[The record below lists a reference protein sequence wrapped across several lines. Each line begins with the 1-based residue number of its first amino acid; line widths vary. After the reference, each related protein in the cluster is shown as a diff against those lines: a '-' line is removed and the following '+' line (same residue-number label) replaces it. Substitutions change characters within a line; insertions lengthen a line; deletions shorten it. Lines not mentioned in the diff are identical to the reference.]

1 MLFGSSGVGGVLP
14 EAGSGICRVG
24 LHRPSHR
31 EGLLLSFGFGKR
43 LRTMASDNKAG
54 VMNPLQA
61 LEQRLQQHG
70 DAVAFVQPLG
80 GGELREYTWKDVDD
94 EARRIA
100 AYLHAQGMEKG
111 DHVALVSKNC
121 AEWIITDVAIWMAG
135 GVSVPLYP
143 TLVAETVRQIM
154 EHSESKFLFV
164 GKLDDW
170 DMMKAGVPDGV
181 KQIALSLAPEDALNA
196 FPKWSDVIRETA
208 PLTEVNT
215 PDMADLA
222 TIVYTSGTTGM
233 PKGVMH
239 DFQGLSIVGEKM
251 IKVYNLEPNERMIS
265 YLPLSHVAER
275 VAVEI
280 AVLYVGNKIFF
291 AESLDTF
298 GEDIKRAQPTVFFAV
313 PRIWSK
319 FYQKASEA
327 VPPKK
332 LNTLLKIPFL
342 NKIIK
347 KKVLGAMGLDE
358 CRIALSGAAALSPDI
373 ITWFKKL
380 GLEILEVYGMTEN
393 LAWSHTTE
401 EGDQQIGWVGT
412 PNDGVECRIGDGGE
426 IMVRSLGNM
435 KGYYKQPEK
444 TAEDLTEDGWLHTG
458 DVGEIDAK
466 GRLRITGR
474 VKEIFKT
481 EKGKYVA
488 PAPIENR
495 IVTLP
500 GLELACV
507 IGQGMPQPIAL
518 LNITPEEQEKLSNGA
533 EKEHFTKELEKL
545 LAQVNEQLDPH
556 ERMSTLVVCKEAW
569 TVENNMITPT
579 LKLKRNEIEKHYADG
594 IAQWGKTRG
603 VVWEA

>member
-1 MLFGSSGVGGVLP
+1 MITDKSTITPLKAL
-14 EAGSGICRVG
+14 A
-24 LHRPSHR
+24 
-31 EGLLLSFGFGKR
+31 R
-43 LRTMASDNKAG
+43 LCS
-54 VMNPLQA
+54 
-61 LEQRLQQHG
+61 QQG

-80 GGELREYTWKDVDD
+80 GGELREYTWKQVDE
-94 EARRIA
+94 EARKIA
-100 AYLHAQGMEKG
+100 AYLQSIGMQKG

-143 TLVAETVRQIM
+143 TLVAETVRQIL

-170 DMMKAGVPDGV
+170 DIMKAGVPDGV
-181 KQIALSLAPEDALNA
+181 QQIALSLAPADVLKD
-196 FPKWSDVIRETA
+196 FPKWPDIIRDTA
-208 PLTEVNT
+208 PLLEVNAPALT
-215 PDMADLA
+215 DLA

-239 DFQGLSIVGEKM
+239 DFEGLSTVGEKM
-251 IKVYNLEPNERMIS
+251 IKLYDLKPDGRMIS

-327 VPPKK
+327 LPPKK
-332 LNTLLKIPFL
+332 LNLLLKIPIV

-347 KKVLGAMGLDE
+347 KKILGAMGLDE
-358 CRIALSGAAALSPDI
+358 CRIALSGAAALSPEI
-373 ITWFKKL
+373 IAWFKKL
-380 GLEILEVYGMTEN
+380 DLEILEGYGMTEN
-393 LAWSHTTE
+393 LAWSHSTE

-426 IMVRSLGNM
+426 ILVRSVGNL
-435 KGYYKQPEK
+435 KGYYKQPDK

-458 DVGEIDAK
+458 DVGEIDGK

-495 IVTLP
+495 PVSYTHLTLP
-500 GLELACV
+500 TIYSV
-507 IGQGMPQPIAL
+507 
-518 LNITPEEQEKLSNGA
+518 
-533 EKEHFTKELEKL
+533 
-545 LAQVNEQLDPH
+545 
-556 ERMSTLVVCKEAW
+556 
-569 TVENNMITPT
+569 
-579 LKLKRNEIEKHYADG
+579 
-594 IAQWGKTRG
+594 
-603 VVWEA
+603 

>member
-1 MLFGSSGVGGVLP
+1 MITDKS
-14 EAGSGICRVG
+14 AI
-24 LHRPSHR
+24 
-31 EGLLLSFGFGKR
+31 
-43 LRTMASDNKAG
+43 T
-54 VMNPLQA
+54 PLNA
-61 LEQRLQQHG
+61 LAQLCSKQG

-80 GGELREYTWKDVDD
+80 GGELREYTWKQVDE
-94 EARRIA
+94 EARKMA
-100 AYLHAQGMEKG
+100 AYLQSQGMQKG

-170 DMMKAGVPDGV
+170 EIMKAGVPDGV
-181 KQIALSLAPEDALNA
+181 KQIALSLAPADVLQA
-196 FPKWSDVIRETA
+196 FPKWPDIIRDTVPLLDVNA
-208 PLTEVNT
+208 PALT
-215 PDMADLA
+215 DLA

-239 DFQGLSIVGEKM
+239 DFEGLSTVGEKM
-251 IKVYNLEPNERMIS
+251 ISLYNLKPDGRMIS

-291 AESLDTF
+291 ADSLDTF

-327 VPPKK
+327 LPPKK
-332 LNTLLKIPFL
+332 LNLLLKIPIL
-342 NKIIK
+342 NKVIK

-358 CRIALSGAAALSPDI
+358 CRIALSGAAALSPEI
-373 ITWFKKL
+373 IAWFKKL
-380 GLEILEVYGMTEN
+380 DLEILEGYGMTEN
-393 LAWSHTTE
+393 LAWSHSTE
-401 EGDQQIGWVGT
+401 EGDQQMGWVGT
-412 PNDGVECRIGDGGE
+412 PNDGVECRIGEGGE
-426 IMVRSLGNM
+426 ILVRSVGNL
-435 KGYYKQPEK
+435 KGYYKQPDK

-458 DVGEIDAK
+458 DVGEIDGK

-495 IVTLP
+495 LSTMP

-507 IGQGMPQPIAL
+507 IGQGMGQPVAL
-518 LNITPEEQEKLSNGA
+518 LNITPEEQERLSKSS
-533 EKEHFTKELEKL
+533 EKERFHKELEKL
-545 LAQVNEQLDPH
+545 LIRVNEVLDPH
-556 ERMSTLVVCKEAW
+556 ERMTTLIVCKDAW
-569 TVENNMITPT
+569 TVENNLITPT
-579 LKLKRNEIEKHYADG
+579 LKLKRNEIEKRYNDA
-594 IAQWGKTRG
+594 IVQWSKTRG

>member
-1 MLFGSSGVGGVLP
+1 MTT
-14 EAGSGICRVG
+14 
-24 LHRPSHR
+24 
-31 EGLLLSFGFGKR
+31 GK
-43 LRTMASDNKAG
+43 S
-54 VMNPLQA
+54 VMTPLQA
-61 LEQRLQQHG
+61 LAQRRSQHG

-80 GGELREYTWKDVDD
+80 GGELREYTWKQVDE
-94 EARRIA
+94 EARKIA
-100 AYLHAQGMEKG
+100 AYLQSQGMKKG

-181 KQIALSLAPEDALNA
+181 QQIALSLAPDDALQA
-196 FPKWSDVIRETA
+196 FPKWPDIIRDTA
-208 PLTEVNT
+208 PLAEINV
-215 PDMADLA
+215 PDLKDLA

-239 DFQGLSIVGEKM
+239 DFESLSAVGEKM
-251 IKVYNLEPNERMIS
+251 IKVYDLKPDERMIS

-332 LNTLLKIPFL
+332 LNRLLKIPFL

-358 CRIALSGAAALSPDI
+358 CRIALSGAAALSPEI

-380 GLEILEVYGMTEN
+380 DLEILEVYGMTEN

-412 PNDGVECRIGDGGE
+412 PNDGVECRIGEGGE
-426 IMVRSLGNM
+426 ILVRSLGNM

-444 TAEDLTEDGWLHTG
+444 TAEDLTEDGWLRTG
-458 DVGEIDAK
+458 DVGEIDGK

-495 IVTLP
+495 LSTMP

-507 IGQGMPQPIAL
+507 IGEGMGQPVAL
-518 LNITPEEQEKLSNGA
+518 LNITPEEQERLSKGS

-545 LAQVNEQLDPH
+545 LARVNEVLDPH
-556 ERMSTLVVCKEAW
+556 ERMTTLIVCKDAW
-569 TVENNMITPT
+569 SVENNLITPT
-579 LKLKRNEIEKHYADG
+579 LKLKRNEIEKRYADD
-594 IAQWGKTRG
+594 IAQWSKTRG

>member
-1 MLFGSSGVGGVLP
+1 M
-14 EAGSGICRVG
+14 
-24 LHRPSHR
+24 
-31 EGLLLSFGFGKR
+31 
-43 LRTMASDNKAG
+43 T
-54 VMNPLQA
+54 PLQA
-61 LEQRLQQHG
+61 LAQRRSQHG

-80 GGELREYTWKDVDD
+80 GGELREYTWKQVDE
-94 EARRIA
+94 EARKIA
-100 AYLHAQGMEKG
+100 AYLQSQGMKKG

-181 KQIALSLAPEDALNA
+181 QQIALSLAPDDALQA
-196 FPKWSDVIRETA
+196 FPKWPDIIRDTA
-208 PLTEVNT
+208 PLAEINV
-215 PDMADLA
+215 PDLKDLA

-239 DFQGLSIVGEKM
+239 DFESLSAVGEKM
-251 IKVYNLEPNERMIS
+251 IKVYDLKPDERMIS

-332 LNTLLKIPFL
+332 LNRLLKIPFL

-358 CRIALSGAAALSPDI
+358 CRIALSGAAALSPEI

-380 GLEILEVYGMTEN
+380 DLEILEVYGMTEN

-412 PNDGVECRIGDGGE
+412 PNDGVECRIGEGGE
-426 IMVRSLGNM
+426 ILVRSLGNM

-444 TAEDLTEDGWLHTG
+444 TAEDLTEDGWLRTG
-458 DVGEIDAK
+458 DVGEIDGK

-495 IVTLP
+495 LSTMP

-507 IGQGMPQPIAL
+507 IGEGMGQPVAL
-518 LNITPEEQEKLSNGA
+518 LNITPEEQERLSKGS

-545 LAQVNEQLDPH
+545 LARVNEVLDPH
-556 ERMSTLVVCKEAW
+556 ERMTTLIVCKDAW
-569 TVENNMITPT
+569 SVENNLITPT
-579 LKLKRNEIEKHYADG
+579 LKLKRNEIEKRYADD
-594 IAQWGKTRG
+594 IAQWSKTRG

>member
-1 MLFGSSGVGGVLP
+1 MTTEKSVL
-14 EAGSGICRVG
+14 
-24 LHRPSHR
+24 
-31 EGLLLSFGFGKR
+31 
-43 LRTMASDNKAG
+43 T
-54 VMNPLQA
+54 PLQA
-61 LEQRLQQHG
+61 LAQRCSQHG
-70 DAVAFVQPLG
+70 DSVAFVQPLG
-80 GGELREYTWKDVDD
+80 GGELREYTWKQVDE
-94 EARRIA
+94 EARKVA
-100 AYLHAQGMEKG
+100 SYLQSVGMKKG

-170 DMMKAGVPDGV
+170 DMMKAGVPEGV
-181 KQIALSLAPEDALNA
+181 TQIALSLAPEEALQA
-196 FPKWSDVIRETA
+196 FPKWPDIIRDAA
-208 PLTEVNT
+208 PLVEVNV
-215 PDMADLA
+215 PDLTDLA

-239 DFQGLSIVGEKM
+239 DFASLSTVGEKM
-251 IKVYNLEPNERMIS
+251 IKVYDLKPDERMIS

-332 LNTLLKIPFL
+332 LNRLLKIPFL

-358 CRIALSGAAALSPDI
+358 CRIALSGAAALSPEI

-380 GLEILEVYGMTEN
+380 DLEILEVYGMTEN

-412 PNDGVECRIGDGGE
+412 PNDGVECRIGEGGE
-426 IMVRSLGNM
+426 ILVRSLGNM
-435 KGYYKQPEK
+435 KGYYKQPDK
-444 TAEDLTEDGWLHTG
+444 TAEDLTDDGWLHTG
-458 DVGEIDAK
+458 DVGAIDGK
-466 GRLRITGR
+466 GRLQITGR

-495 IVTLP
+495 LSTMP

-507 IGQGMPQPIAL
+507 VGQGMGQPIAL
-518 LNITPEEQEKLSNGA
+518 LNITPEEQERLSKGS

-545 LAQVNEQLDPH
+545 LARVNEVLDPH
-556 ERMSTLVVCKEAW
+556 ERMTTLIVCKDAW
-569 TVENNMITPT
+569 TVENNLITPT
-579 LKLKRNEIEKHYADG
+579 LKLKRNEIEKRYGDD
-594 IAQWGKTRG
+594 IVQWSKTRG

>member
-1 MLFGSSGVGGVLP
+1 M
-14 EAGSGICRVG
+14 
-24 LHRPSHR
+24 
-31 EGLLLSFGFGKR
+31 
-43 LRTMASDNKAG
+43 TTDNNAKALT
-54 VMNPLQA
+54 PLQA
-61 LEQRLQQHG
+61 LQQRVEQQG
-70 DAVAFVQPLG
+70 SSVAFVQPLG
-80 GGELREYTWKDVDD
+80 GGQVREYTWKDIDL
-94 EARRIA
+94 EARKMA
-100 AYLHAQGMEKG
+100 AYLQSQGMQKG
-111 DHVALVSKNC
+111 DHIALVSKNC
-121 AEWIITDVAIWMAG
+121 AEWIMADLAIWIAG

-143 TLVAETVRQIM
+143 TLVAETVRLIM
-154 EHSESKFLFV
+154 EHSESKMLFV

-170 DMMKAGVPDGV
+170 DMMKDGVPEGV
-181 KQIALSLAPEDALNA
+181 KQIAFSLAPDDAKRD
-196 FPKWSDVIRETA
+196 FPVWSDIIAETA
-208 PLTEVNT
+208 PIEEIFS
-215 PDMADLA
+215 PEPADLA

-239 DFQGLSIVGEKM
+239 DFQALSTIGSKM
-251 IKVYNLEPNERMIS
+251 IKVYDLQPDERMIS

-275 VAVEI
+275 LAVEI
-280 AVLYVGNKIFF
+280 AQLYVGNKVFF
-291 AESLDTF
+291 AESLETF

-342 NKIIK
+342 NKVIK

-358 CRIALSGAAALSPDI
+358 CRIALSGAAALSPEI

-401 EGDQQIGWVGT
+401 VGDQMIGWVGT
-412 PNDGVECRIGDGGE
+412 PNDGVECRIAENGE

-435 KGYYKQPEK
+435 KGYYKMPEK

-458 DVGEIDAK
+458 DKGQIDAK
-466 GRLRITGR
+466 GRLKITGR

-488 PAPIENR
+488 PVPIENH

-507 IGQGMPQPIAL
+507 IGEGMGQPIAL
-518 LNITPEEQEKLSNGA
+518 LNLTPEEQGRLSTGA
-533 EKEHFTKELEKL
+533 EKEHFTQELEKHL
-545 LAQVNEQLDPH
+545 QHVNGQIDPH
-556 ERMSTLVVCKEAW
+556 ERLTTLVVCKDAW

-579 LKLKRNEIEKHYADG
+579 LELKRNVIEEHYAEG
-594 IAQWGKTRG
+594 VAQWSKTRG

>member
-1 MLFGSSGVGGVLP
+1 M
-14 EAGSGICRVG
+14 
-24 LHRPSHR
+24 
-31 EGLLLSFGFGKR
+31 
-43 LRTMASDNKAG
+43 TTDNKAA
-54 VMNPLQA
+54 VMSPLKA
-61 LEQRLQQHG
+61 LEQRCAKQGQS
-70 DAVAFVQPLG
+70 VAMVQPMG
-80 GGELREYTWKDVDD
+80 GGELQEYTWARIND
-94 EARRIA
+94 EARRMA
-100 AYLHAQGMEKG
+100 AYLQSQGVQKG

-121 AEWIITDVAIWMAG
+121 AEWIIADLSIWMAG
-135 GVSVPLYP
+135 AVSVPLYP

-170 DMMKAGVPDGV
+170 DMMKEGVPEGV
-181 KQIALSLAPEDALNA
+181 KQVAFTLAPRDALND
-196 FPKWSDVIRETA
+196 FPNWGDIIRDTA
-208 PLTEVNT
+208 PIEQVAE
-215 PDMADLA
+215 PAMEDLA
-222 TIVYTSGTTGM
+222 TIIYTSGTTGM

-239 DFQGLSIVGEKM
+239 DFQAFSTVGEKM
-251 IKVYNLEPNERMIS
+251 IKVYNLTPDERMIS

-280 AVLYVGNKIFF
+280 AQLYVGNKIFF
-291 AESLDTF
+291 AESLETF

-332 LNTLLKIPFL
+332 LNKLLKIPFL
-342 NKIIK
+342 NKVIK
-347 KKVLGAMGLDE
+347 KKVLGAMGLDQ

-380 GLEILEVYGMTEN
+380 DLEILEVYGMTEN

-401 EGDQQIGWVGT
+401 EGDQKIGWVGT
-412 PNDGVECRIGDGGE
+412 PNDGVECRIGEGGE

-458 DVGEIDAK
+458 DVGEIDEK

-495 IVTLP
+495 LSTQS
-500 GLELACV
+500 GLELSCV
-507 IGQGMPQPIAL
+507 IGQGMGQPIAL
-518 LNITPEEQEKLSNGA
+518 LNITPEEQEKLSKGS
-533 EKEHFTKELEKL
+533 EKEHFTKELEAL
-545 LAQVNEQLDPH
+545 LARVNNELDPH
-556 ERMSTLVVCKEAW
+556 ERMTTLVVCKDAW
-569 TVENNMITPT
+569 TVENNLITPT
-579 LKLKRNEIEKHYADG
+579 LKLKRNEIEKRYADD
-594 IAQWGKTRG
+594 IPKWAKTKG

>member
-1 MLFGSSGVGGVLP
+1 MTT
-14 EAGSGICRVG
+14 E
-24 LHRPSHR
+24 
-31 EGLLLSFGFGKR
+31 
-43 LRTMASDNKAG
+43 NKAS
-54 VMNPLQA
+54 VTTPLQA
-61 LEQRLQQHG
+61 LQQRVEQQG

-80 GGELREYTWKDVDD
+80 GGKVREYTWKEIEL
-94 EARRIA
+94 EARKMA
-100 AYLHAQGMEKG
+100 AYLQSQGMQRG
-111 DHVALVSKNC
+111 DHIALVSKNC
-121 AEWIITDVAIWMAG
+121 AEWIMADLAIWMAG

-143 TLVAETVRQIM
+143 TLVAETVRLIM
-154 EHSESKFLFV
+154 EHSESKMLFV

-170 DMMKAGVPDGV
+170 DIMKDGVPDGV
-181 KQIALSLAPEDALNA
+181 KQISFSLAPQDVQSA
-196 FPKWSDVIRETA
+196 FPMWTDIIRDTA
-208 PLTEVNT
+208 PIEEIYT
-215 PDMADLA
+215 PQPADLA

-239 DFQGLSIVGEKM
+239 DFQALSTVGSKM
-251 IKVYNLEPNERMIS
+251 IKVYDLQPDERMIS

-275 VAVEI
+275 LAVEI
-280 AVLYVGNKIFF
+280 AQLYVGNKVFF
-291 AESLDTF
+291 AESLETF

-342 NKIIK
+342 NKVIK

-358 CRIALSGAAALSPDI
+358 CRIALSGAAALSPEI

-401 EGDQQIGWVGT
+401 VGDQQIGWVGT
-412 PNDGVECRIGDGGE
+412 PNDGVECRIAENGE

-435 KGYYKQPEK
+435 KGYYKMPEK
-444 TAEDLTEDGWLHTG
+444 TAEDLTDDGWLHTG
-458 DVGEIDAK
+458 DKGQIDAK
-466 GRLRITGR
+466 GRLKITGR

-488 PAPIENR
+488 PVPIENH

-507 IGQGMPQPIAL
+507 IGEGMGQPVAL
-518 LNITPEEQEKLSNGA
+518 LNLTPEEQVRLSSES
-533 EKEHFTKELEKL
+533 EKEHFTQELEKHL
-545 LAQVNEQLDPH
+545 KHVNGLIDPH
-556 ERMSTLVVCKEAW
+556 ERLTTLIVCKDAW
-569 TVENNMITPT
+569 SVENNMITPT
-579 LKLKRNEIEKHYADG
+579 LKLKRNVIEEHYAEG
-594 IAQWGKTRG
+594 IKQWSKTKG

>member
-1 MLFGSSGVGGVLP
+1 MTTEKSVL
-14 EAGSGICRVG
+14 
-24 LHRPSHR
+24 
-31 EGLLLSFGFGKR
+31 
-43 LRTMASDNKAG
+43 T
-54 VMNPLQA
+54 PLQA
-61 LEQRLQQHG
+61 LAQRCSQHG
-70 DAVAFVQPLG
+70 DSVAFVQPLG
-80 GGELREYTWKDVDD
+80 GGELREYTWKQVDE
-94 EARRIA
+94 EARKVA
-100 AYLHAQGMEKG
+100 SYLQSVGMKKG

-170 DMMKAGVPDGV
+170 DMMKAGVPEGV
-181 KQIALSLAPEDALNA
+181 TQIALSLAPEEALQA
-196 FPKWSDVIRETA
+196 FPKWPDIIRDAA
-208 PLTEVNT
+208 PLVEVNV
-215 PDMADLA
+215 PDLTDLA

-239 DFQGLSIVGEKM
+239 DFESLSTVGEKM
-251 IKVYNLEPNERMIS
+251 IKVYDLKPDERMIS

-332 LNTLLKIPFL
+332 LNRLLKIPFL

-358 CRIALSGAAALSPDI
+358 CRIALSGAAALSPEI

-380 GLEILEVYGMTEN
+380 DLEILEVYGMTEN

-412 PNDGVECRIGDGGE
+412 PNDGVECRIGEGGE
-426 IMVRSLGNM
+426 ILVRSLGNM
-435 KGYYKQPEK
+435 KGYYKQPDK
-444 TAEDLTEDGWLHTG
+444 TAEDLTDDGWLHTG
-458 DVGEIDAK
+458 DVGAIDGK
-466 GRLRITGR
+466 GRLQITGR

-495 IVTLP
+495 LSTMP

-507 IGQGMPQPIAL
+507 VGQGMGQPIAL
-518 LNITPEEQEKLSNGA
+518 LSITPEEQERLSKGS

-545 LAQVNEQLDPH
+545 LARVNEVLDPH
-556 ERMSTLVVCKEAW
+556 ERMTTLIVCKDAW
-569 TVENNMITPT
+569 TVENNLITPT
-579 LKLKRNEIEKHYADG
+579 LKLKRNEIEKRYGDD
-594 IAQWGKTRG
+594 IVQWSKTRG

>member
-1 MLFGSSGVGGVLP
+1 MTTDT
-14 EAGSGICRVG
+14 
-24 LHRPSHR
+24 
-31 EGLLLSFGFGKR
+31 K
-43 LRTMASDNKAG
+43 AS
-54 VMNPLQA
+54 VMSPLKA
-61 LEQRLQQHG
+61 LEERCAKQ
-70 DAVAFVQPLG
+70 ANSIAMIQPMG
-80 GGELREYTWKDVDD
+80 GGELQEYTWARINE
-94 EARRIA
+94 EARKMA
-100 AYLHAQGMEKG
+100 AYLQSQGVQKG

-121 AEWIITDVAIWMAG
+121 AEWIIADLSIWMAG
-135 GVSVPLYP
+135 AVSVPLYP

-181 KQIALSLAPEDALNA
+181 KQIAFTLAPQDALSK
-196 FPKWSDVIRETA
+196 FPNWGDIIRDTA
-208 PLTEVNT
+208 PMEQVAE
-215 PDMADLA
+215 PAMDDIA
-222 TIVYTSGTTGM
+222 TIIYTSGTTGM

-239 DFQGLSIVGEKM
+239 DFLAFSTVGEKM
-251 IKVYNLEPNERMIS
+251 IKVYNLTPEERMIS

-275 VAVEI
+275 VAVEV
-280 AVLYVGNKIFF
+280 AQLYVGGKIFF
-291 AESLDTF
+291 AESLETF

-332 LNTLLKIPFL
+332 LNKLLKVPFL
-342 NKIIK
+342 NKVIK
-347 KKVLGAMGLDE
+347 KKVLGAMGLDQ

-380 GLEILEVYGMTEN
+380 DLEILEVYGMTEN

-401 EGDQQIGWVGT
+401 EGDQKIGWVGT
-412 PNDGVECRIGDGGE
+412 PNDGVECRIGEGGE

-435 KGYYKQPEK
+435 KGYYKQPDK

-458 DVGEIDAK
+458 DVGEIDEK

-488 PAPIENR
+488 PAPIEGR
-495 IVTLP
+495 LSTQP

-507 IGQGMPQPIAL
+507 IGQGMGQPIAL
-518 LNITPEEQEKLSNGA
+518 LNITPEEQEKLSKGS

-545 LAQVNEQLDPH
+545 LARVNEELDPH
-556 ERMSTLVVCKEAW
+556 ERMTTLVVCKDAW
-569 TVENNMITPT
+569 TVENNLITPT
-579 LKLKRNEIEKHYADG
+579 LKLKRNEIEKRYAAD
-594 IAQWGKTRG
+594 IPNWSKTKG

>member
-1 MLFGSSGVGGVLP
+1 
-14 EAGSGICRVG
+14 
-24 LHRPSHR
+24 
-31 EGLLLSFGFGKR
+31 
-43 LRTMASDNKAG
+43 MASDNKAG

-196 FPKWSDVIRETA
+196 FPKWSDIIRETA

-444 TAEDLTEDGWLHTG
+444 TAEDLTEDGWLRTG
-458 DVGEIDAK
+458 DVGEIDGK

-495 IVTLP
+495 LSTQP
-500 GLELACV
+500 GLELSCV
-507 IGQGMPQPIAL
+507 IGQGMGQPIAL
-518 LNITPEEQEKLSNGA
+518 LNITPEEQEKLSKA
-533 EKEHFTKELEKL
+533 SEKEHFTKELEAL
-545 LAQVNEQLDPH
+545 LARVNNELDPH
-556 ERMSTLVVCKEAW
+556 ERMTTLVVCKDAW
-569 TVENNMITPT
+569 TVENNLITPT
-579 LKLKRNEIEKHYADG
+579 LKLKRNEIEKRYADD
-594 IAQWGKTRG
+594 IPKWAKTKG

>member
-1 MLFGSSGVGGVLP
+1 
-14 EAGSGICRVG
+14 
-24 LHRPSHR
+24 
-31 EGLLLSFGFGKR
+31 
-43 LRTMASDNKAG
+43 
-54 VMNPLQA
+54 
-61 LEQRLQQHG
+61 
-70 DAVAFVQPLG
+70 
-80 GGELREYTWKDVDD
+80 VDE
-94 EARRIA
+94 EARKIA
-100 AYLHAQGMEKG
+100 AYLQSQGMQKG

-170 DMMKAGVPDGV
+170 DMMKAGVPEGV
-181 KQIALSLAPEDALNA
+181 AQIALSLAPEDALQA
-196 FPKWSDVIRETA
+196 FPKWPDIIRDTA
-208 PLTEVNT
+208 PLADVNV
-215 PDMADLA
+215 PDLGDLA

-239 DFQGLSIVGEKM
+239 DFASLSTVGEKM
-251 IKVYNLEPNERMIS
+251 IKVYNLKPDERMIS

-332 LNTLLKIPFL
+332 LNRLLKIPFL

-358 CRIALSGAAALSPDI
+358 CRIALSGAAALSPEI

-380 GLEILEVYGMTEN
+380 DLEILEVYGMTEN

-412 PNDGVECRIGDGGE
+412 PNDGVECRIGEGGE
-426 IMVRSLGNM
+426 ILVRSLGNM

-444 TAEDLTEDGWLHTG
+444 TAEDLTEDGWLRTG
-458 DVGEIDAK
+458 DVGEIDGK

-495 IVTLP
+495 LSTMP

-507 IGQGMPQPIAL
+507 IGQGMGQPVAL
-518 LNITPEEQEKLSNGA
+518 LNITPEEQERLSKGS

-545 LAQVNEQLDPH
+545 LARVNEVLDPH
-556 ERMSTLVVCKEAW
+556 ERMTTLIVCKDVW
-569 TVENNMITPT
+569 SVENNLITPT
-579 LKLKRNEIEKHYADG
+579 LKLKRNEIEKRYGDD
-594 IAQWGKTRG
+594 IVQWSKTRG

>member
-1 MLFGSSGVGGVLP
+1 MITDKSTITPLKAL
-14 EAGSGICRVG
+14 A
-24 LHRPSHR
+24 
-31 EGLLLSFGFGKR
+31 R
-43 LRTMASDNKAG
+43 LRS
-54 VMNPLQA
+54 
-61 LEQRLQQHG
+61 QQG

-80 GGELREYTWKDVDD
+80 GGELREYTWKQVDE
-94 EARRIA
+94 EARKIA
-100 AYLHAQGMEKG
+100 AYLQSIGMQKG

-143 TLVAETVRQIM
+143 TLVAETVRQIL

-170 DMMKAGVPDGV
+170 DIMKAGVPDGV
-181 KQIALSLAPEDALNA
+181 QQIALSLAPADVLKD
-196 FPKWSDVIRETA
+196 FPKWPDIIRDTA
-208 PLTEVNT
+208 PLLEVNAPALT
-215 PDMADLA
+215 DLA

-239 DFQGLSIVGEKM
+239 DFEGLSTVGEKM
-251 IKVYNLEPNERMIS
+251 IKLYDLKPDGRMIS

-327 VPPKK
+327 LPPKK
-332 LNTLLKIPFL
+332 LNLLLKIPIV

-347 KKVLGAMGLDE
+347 KKILGAMGLDE
-358 CRIALSGAAALSPDI
+358 CRIALSGAAALSPEI
-373 ITWFKKL
+373 IAWFKKL
-380 GLEILEVYGMTEN
+380 DLEILEGYGMTEN
-393 LAWSHTTE
+393 LAWSHSTE

-426 IMVRSLGNM
+426 ILVRSVGNL
-435 KGYYKQPEK
+435 KGYYKQPDK

-458 DVGEIDAK
+458 DVGEIDGK

-495 IVTLP
+495 LSTMP

-507 IGQGMPQPIAL
+507 IGQGMGQPVAL
-518 LNITPEEQEKLSNGA
+518 LNLTPEEQERLSKDG
-533 EKEHFTKELEKL
+533 EKERFNKELEKL
-545 LAQVNEQLDPH
+545 LARVNEELDPH
-556 ERMSTLVVCKEAW
+556 ERLTTLIVCKDAW
-569 TVENNMITPT
+569 TVENNLITPT
-579 LKLKRNEIEKHYADG
+579 LKLKRNEIEKRYGDA
-594 IAQWGKTRG
+594 IVRWSKTRG